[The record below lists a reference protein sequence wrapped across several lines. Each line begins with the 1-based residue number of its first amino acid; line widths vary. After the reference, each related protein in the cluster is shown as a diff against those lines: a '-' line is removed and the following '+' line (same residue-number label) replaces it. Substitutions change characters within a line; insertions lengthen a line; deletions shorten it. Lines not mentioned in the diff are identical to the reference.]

1 MLVTI
6 YIILVLLFLGIVA
19 GVWPCGVITFLGEIF
34 GSESKSQVY
43 GLLHAFL
50 HANEQSTSNIRK

>member
-1 MLVTI
+1 M
-6 YIILVLLFLGIVA
+6 
-19 GVWPCGVITFLGEIF
+19 WPCGIITFLGEIF

-50 HANEQSTSNIRK
+50 HANKESTSDLRELLKCIILFSVDFKALLDI